1 MLKITIPKG
10 ELYNRKTREF
20 IQVKEQTLTLEH
32 SLVSLAKW
40 ESKFKKPFLTKE
52 QKTVKESVE
61 YIKCMTLTQ
70 NVDPNVYLGL
80 TNENMRQVDE
90 YIGDSM
96 TATWFSDDK
105 GSGGGKPRRNTKPEV
120 ITAEIIYF
128 WMINY
133 NIPFEC
139 QKWHLNRLITLI
151 RVCEA
156 KSEKPKK
163 MSKAALNKH
172 NTALNAARLKALH
185 TTG

>member
-10 ELYNRKTREF
+10 ELFDKRTKEF

-32 SLVSLAKW
+32 SLVSIAKW
-40 ESKFKKPFLTKE
+40 ESKFKKPFLSTEK
-52 QKTVKESVE
+52 KTVKESVE
-61 YIKCMTLTQ
+61 YVKCMTLTQ

-80 TNENMRQVDE
+80 TNENMRQVDA
-90 YIGDSM
+90 YIEESM

-105 GSGGGKPRRNTKPEV
+105 KKTPNQRPMQKEV
-120 ITAEIIYF
+120 ITAEIVYF
-128 WMINY
+128 WMINF

-139 QKWHLNRLITLI
+139 QKWHFSRLITLI

-156 KSEKPKK
+156 KSAKPKK
-163 MSKAALNKH
+163 MSKSALNKH
-172 NTALNAARLKALH
+172 NTALNAARLRALN